1 MSLNLSTLEAVVN
14 KSREVGWGGKGSRRG
29 SVVAGAQG
37 AVVLGDGRV
46 RDSGLGVR

>member
-1 MSLNLSTLEAVVN
+1 MPLNLSTLEAVVN
-14 KSREVGWGGKGSRRG
+14 EREEIGWGGKGSRRG

-37 AVVLGDGRV
+37 AVVLGEGRV